1 MTTLLYIQFW
11 STVGENC
18 CFLSLIKYW
27 SGERNTR
34 DTMSDLHFDEESDYS
49 EENNSDKEDFSS
61 IFQPFQFEPQQRK
74 NL

>member
-1 MTTLLYIQFW
+1 
-11 STVGENC
+11 
-18 CFLSLIKYW
+18 
-27 SGERNTR
+27 
-34 DTMSDLHFDEESDYS
+34 MSDLHFDEESDYS